1 VNLYQDAL
9 IDHYRN
15 PRNRGILEHADFKS
29 GEDNPSC
36 GDSVQLYGRVKD
48 GRLVAVSFEG
58 TGCVI
63 SQAAASMLT
72 QKVLGQDLHEI
83 MKLDADFMRALVGIE
98 LGPTRVRCALLALEA
113 LQKGVR
119 EYQKC
124 SIERK

>member
-1 VNLYQDAL
+1 MNLYQDAL

-15 PRNRGILEHADFKS
+15 PRNRGILEHPDFQS

-36 GDSVQLYGRVKD
+36 GDSVSMYGQVQNGK
-48 GRLVAVSFEG
+48 LVAVSFQG
-58 TGCVI
+58 SGCVI

-72 QKVLGQDLHEI
+72 QKVLGMNLHEI
-83 MKLDADFMRALVGIE
+83 MKIDAAFMRQLVAIE

-119 EYQKC
+119 EYLNAQ
-124 SIERK
+124 

>member
-1 VNLYQDAL
+1 MNLYQDVL

-15 PRNRGILEHADFKS
+15 PRNKGVITHPSFQS

-36 GDSVQLYGRVKD
+36 GDSVNMYGRVEK
-48 GRLVAVSFEG
+48 GVLIEISFQG

-72 QKVLGQDLHEI
+72 QKVVGMHLHEI
-83 MKLDADFMRALVGIE
+83 MKLDADFMRHLVGIQ

-113 LQKGVR
+113 LQKGVQ
-119 EYQKC
+119 EYLNAQ
-124 SIERK
+124 

>member
-1 VNLYQDAL
+1 MNLYQDVL

-15 PRNRGILEHADFKS
+15 PRNRGVIEHPDFRS

-36 GDSVQLYGRVKD
+36 GDSVSMYGRVED
-48 GRLVAVSFEG
+48 GRLIVVSFEG

-72 QKVLGQDLHEI
+72 EKVVGQRLDAI
-83 MKLDADFMRALVGIE
+83 MKLDAAFMRNLVGIE

-113 LQKGVR
+113 LQKGIQ
-119 EYQKC
+119 EYLNAQ
-124 SIERK
+124 

>member
-1 VNLYQDAL
+1 MNLYQDAL

-15 PRNRGILEHADFKS
+15 PRNQGILEHPDFTS

-36 GDSVQLYGRVKD
+36 GDSVNMYGQVQN
-48 GRLVAVSFEG
+48 GTLVAVSFQG

-72 QKVLGQDLHEI
+72 QKVLGMDLHEI
-83 MKLDADFMRALVGIE
+83 MKIDAAFMRQLVGIE

-113 LQKGVR
+113 LQKGIR
-119 EYQKC
+119 EYLNAQ
-124 SIERK
+124 

>member
-15 PRNRGILEHADFKS
+15 PRNQGILEHPDFTS

-36 GDSVQLYGRVKD
+36 GDSVNMYGQVQN
-48 GRLVAVSFEG
+48 GTLVAVSFQG

-72 QKVLGQDLHEI
+72 QKVLGMDLHEI
-83 MKLDADFMRALVGIE
+83 MKIDAAFMRQLVGIE

-113 LQKGVR
+113 LQKGIR
-119 EYQKC
+119 EYLNAQ
-124 SIERK
+124 